1 MIPKFKKFRCPYC
14 GEEITPGADR
24 CEGCLTSFTHRDIPQ
39 SKGKESLQKDIMTK
53 TMSEFISKKHP
64 PIIVK
69 KTTSVREVIEKL
81 QANAY
86 QGCVLV
92 CDDHKKLIGI
102 ASIRDILHKV
112 AGLIKWEETAR
123 TPVEK
128 IMTHNPQ
135 TLPKEATL
143 AYALHNMAIGRYRH
157 VPIVENGIPIGVV
170 SLRDIIPYL
179 SRK

>member
-1 MIPKFKKFRCPYC
+1 MTTKFKKFRCPYC

-24 CEGCLTSFTHRDIPQ
+24 CEGCLTSFTQRDLPQ
-39 SKGKESLQKDIMTK
+39 PTEKESLQKEIMTK
-53 TMSEFISKKHP
+53 KMGDFISQKHP

-69 KTTSVREVIEKL
+69 RNTSVREVIEKL
-81 QANAY
+81 QSNSY

-92 CDDHKKLIGI
+92 CDDRKKLIGI
-102 ASIRDILHKV
+102 VSIRDILHKV
-112 AGLIKWEETAR
+112 AGVIKWEETTR
-123 TPVEK
+123 IPVEK
-128 IMTHNPQ
+128 IMTSNPQ

-157 VPIVENGIPIGVV
+157 VPIVENGVPIGVV

-179 SRK
+179 SKK